1 MILKKKNTKV
11 SEKSPF
17 GVMLKFKSYEEFL
30 LEQIWNSERSQILE
44 EEFPLLYTIEYEETN
59 EDGTGHTQTMRYRGQ
74 QDTTFLEAENRW
86 TFDFSFC
93 NARII
98 RITKEKQQNT

>member
-1 MILKKKNTKV
+1 
-11 SEKSPF
+11 
-17 GVMLKFKSYEEFL
+17 MLKFKLREEFL

-59 EDGTGHTQTMRYRGQ
+59 EDGTKHTQNIQYRGQ
-74 QDTTFLEAENRW
+74 QDTTFLEAESRW